1 MCFKPTIHEPFV
13 AVAKP
18 TGRSSKIQLGGIDDR
33 LIGTFRKLVSGPKLE
48 TGKRDVN
55 KKEGDVKNGADK
67 IEGEGDKNI
76 GNLVVTCSKCV
87 MDKNNNQ
94 VKVPKGYRIYYDA
107 SKNDAPMFILDET
120 ETVPDNCLVNGKH
133 VELTGYSNTANN
145 VWIKDNTTIIN
156 NGVTSVG
163 NTERGNKGVIS
174 DTQITTHNTIE
185 NVETKQSDTQ
195 NSSNKQGKI
204 DIEYKPTTTA
214 TPTEKESES
223 VPIREEY
230 KDLVLTDV
238 QIKELDSVFKLN
250 VIIEEPKSEMVYEE
264 YLKAYSTPLLGM
276 VETKTQETLESDIV
290 VTGNLNIFLIFTSE
304 TENNVSDELIDST
317 ISSLQKAVDEVF
329 AKLYG
334 YNNFPNKIKVNI
346 FEIAYTTT
354 ITLTT
359 NKTAIRNTKY
369 KDEDHLANILEVC
382 HYSTKPK
389 CTSTH
394 HLVIIYDVSAT
405 KNTVFDHEVTHAT
418 VAVSSDSNHYKKIV
432 FSMTGALYLCDL
444 PNISLKDEDAAFVK
458 ATCSADIEGNLQLTD
473 MDAAYLRR
481 IWDIQT
487 KPITAVPDTL
497 PVSQLE
503 T

>member
-1 MCFKPTIHEPFV
+1 MRHILFISGVIILIISFSMYTCFKPNIHEPFV

-33 LIGTFRKLVSGPKLE
+33 LIGTFRKLVSGPKFE
-48 TGKRDVN
+48 TGKIDN
-55 KKEGDVKNGADK
+55 KKSEQ
-67 IEGEGDKNI
+67 
-76 GNLVVTCSKCV
+76 VVS
-87 MDKNNNQ
+87 
-94 VKVPKGYRIYYDA
+94 VPE
-107 SKNDAPMFILDET
+107 S
-120 ETVPDNCLVNGKH
+120 
-133 VELTGYSNTANN
+133 
-145 VWIKDNTTIIN
+145 
-156 NGVTSVG
+156 
-163 NTERGNKGVIS
+163 
-174 DTQITTHNTIE
+174 
-185 NVETKQSDTQ
+185 ETKQENNIISKEVLSGPALVTEQINNIISTELVSGPKLETVEKDNKISKEVIPELITAQ
-195 NSSNKQGKI
+195 TTLNQEVTSENLTSKIIGTESITNQISSNKQGKI
-204 DIEYKPTTTA
+204 DIEDKLLTTA
-214 TPTEKESES
+214 TATEKESKPI
-223 VPIREEY
+223 PIREEY

-276 VETKTQETLESDIV
+276 VEKKTQETLASGDIE
-290 VTGNLNIFLIFTSE
+290 VTGNLNVYLIFTSE

-389 CTSTH
+389 CESTH
-394 HLVIIYDVSAT
+394 HLVIIYDLSAT
-405 KNTVFDHEVTHAT
+405 KNTVFAHEVTHAT

-444 PNISLKDEDAAFVK
+444 PDISLKDEDAAFIK

-473 MDAAYLRR
+473 MDAAYLRI

-487 KPITAVPDTL
+487 KPITLNPIL
-497 PVSQLE
+497 NL
-503 T
+503 

>member
-48 TGKRDVN
+48 TGKRDN
-55 KKEGDVKNGADK
+55 KKSE
-67 IEGEGDKNI
+67 E
-76 GNLVVTCSKCV
+76 VVSG
-87 MDKNNNQ
+87 
-94 VKVPKGYRIYYDA
+94 PKLETEQ
-107 SKNDAPMFILDET
+107 KNDTISNEVVSGPVL
-120 ETVPDNCLVNGKH
+120 ETVEIDNKNSKEVIP
-133 VELTGYSNTANN
+133 EIITAQKTFNQE
-145 VWIKDNTTIIN
+145 
-156 NGVTSVG
+156 VTSDNPTSNIIG
-163 NTERGNKGVIS
+163 TN
-174 DTQITTHNTIE
+174 
-185 NVETKQSDTQ
+185 Q

-214 TPTEKESES
+214 TPTEKESKPI
-223 VPIREEY
+223 PIRKEY

-276 VETKTQETLESDIV
+276 VETKTQETLGSDIV

-389 CTSTH
+389 CTPTH

>member
-48 TGKRDVN
+48 TGKRDN
-55 KKEGDVKNGADK
+55 KKSE
-67 IEGEGDKNI
+67 E
-76 GNLVVTCSKCV
+76 VVSG
-87 MDKNNNQ
+87 
-94 VKVPKGYRIYYDA
+94 PKLETEQ
-107 SKNDAPMFILDET
+107 KNDTISKEVVSGPALVTEQKNDTISNEVVSGPVL
-120 ETVPDNCLVNGKH
+120 ETVEIDNKNSKEVIP
-133 VELTGYSNTANN
+133 EIITAQKTFNQE
-145 VWIKDNTTIIN
+145 
-156 NGVTSVG
+156 VTSDNPTSNIIG
-163 NTERGNKGVIS
+163 TES
-174 DTQITTHNTIE
+174 ITN
-185 NVETKQSDTQ
+185 Q
-195 NSSNKQGKI
+195 NSSN
-204 DIEYKPTTTA
+204 KPTTTA
-214 TPTEKESES
+214 TPTEKESKPI
-223 VPIREEY
+223 PIREEY

-276 VETKTQETLESDIV
+276 VETKTQETLGSGIE

-334 YNNFPNKIKVNI
+334 YNNFPNKIKVNL

>member
-1 MCFKPTIHEPFV
+1 MRHILFISGVIVLFVSFSMYMCFRPNIHEPFV

-18 TGRSSKIQLGGIDDR
+18 TGRSSKMQFGGIDDR

-48 TGKRDVN
+48 TGKRDN
-55 KKEGDVKNGADK
+55 KKSE
-67 IEGEGDKNI
+67 E
-76 GNLVVTCSKCV
+76 VVSG
-87 MDKNNNQ
+87 
-94 VKVPKGYRIYYDA
+94 PKLETEQ
-107 SKNDAPMFILDET
+107 KNDTISNEVVSGPVL
-120 ETVPDNCLVNGKH
+120 ETVEIDNKNSKEVIP
-133 VELTGYSNTANN
+133 EIITAQKTFNQE
-145 VWIKDNTTIIN
+145 
-156 NGVTSVG
+156 VTSDNPTSNIIG
-163 NTERGNKGVIS
+163 TES
-174 DTQITTHNTIE
+174 ITN
-185 NVETKQSDTQ
+185 Q

-214 TPTEKESES
+214 TPTEKESKPI
-223 VPIREEY
+223 PIRKEY

-276 VETKTQETLESDIV
+276 VETKTQETLGSDIV

-389 CTSTH
+389 CTPTH

-418 VAVSSDSNHYKKIV
+418 VAVSSDSNHYRKIV

>member
-1 MCFKPTIHEPFV
+1 MRHILFISGVIVLFVSFSMYMCFRPNIHEPFV

-18 TGRSSKIQLGGIDDR
+18 TGRSSKMQFGGIDDR
-33 LIGTFRKLVSGPKLE
+33 LIGTFRKLVSGQKLE
-48 TGKRDVN
+48 TGKIDVN
-55 KKEGDVKNGADK
+55 KKECDIQNGADI
-67 IEGEGDKNI
+67 IESDGETNNVLIQDNSTGTSAEIPKRRTEDVITHTQSTTPQMIEDDENI
-76 GNLVVTCSKCV
+76 PNT
-87 MDKNNNQ
+87 NQ
-94 VKVPKGYRIYYDA
+94 V
-107 SKNDAPMFILDET
+107 
-120 ETVPDNCLVNGKH
+120 
-133 VELTGYSNTANN
+133 
-145 VWIKDNTTIIN
+145 
-156 NGVTSVG
+156 
-163 NTERGNKGVIS
+163 
-174 DTQITTHNTIE
+174 
-185 NVETKQSDTQ
+185 
-195 NSSNKQGKI
+195 SSNKQGKI

-214 TPTEKESES
+214 TQTEQESKPI
-223 VPIREEY
+223 PIREEY

-238 QIKELDSVFKLN
+238 QIKELDSVFKHN

-276 VETKTQETLESDIV
+276 VETKTQDTLSNGDIE
-290 VTGNLNIFLIFTSE
+290 VTGNLNVYLIFTSE
-304 TENNVSDELIDST
+304 TENNNVNDVLIDST

-346 FEIAYTTT
+346 FEIASP
-354 ITLTT
+354 ITVNISTD
-359 NKTAIRNTKY
+359 KTAIMNKKY
-369 KDEDHLANILEVC
+369 KDEDDLTNLLEIC

-394 HLVIIYDVSAT
+394 HLVIIYDLSAT

-444 PNISLKDEDAAFVK
+444 PDISLKDEDAAFVK

-487 KPITAVPDTL
+487 KPNTAVPDAL

>member
-48 TGKRDVN
+48 TGKRDN
-55 KKEGDVKNGADK
+55 KKSE
-67 IEGEGDKNI
+67 E
-76 GNLVVTCSKCV
+76 VVSG
-87 MDKNNNQ
+87 
-94 VKVPKGYRIYYDA
+94 PKLETGKRDNKK
-107 SKNDAPMFILDET
+107 SEEVVSGPKLETEQKNDTISNEVVSGPVL
-120 ETVPDNCLVNGKH
+120 ETVEIDNKNSKEVIP
-133 VELTGYSNTANN
+133 EIITAQKTFNQE
-145 VWIKDNTTIIN
+145 
-156 NGVTSVG
+156 VTSDNPTSNIIG
-163 NTERGNKGVIS
+163 TN
-174 DTQITTHNTIE
+174 
-185 NVETKQSDTQ
+185 Q

-214 TPTEKESES
+214 TPTEKESKPI
-223 VPIREEY
+223 PIRKEY

-276 VETKTQETLESDIV
+276 VETKTQETLGSDIV

-389 CTSTH
+389 CTPTH